1 MIGRPTI
8 SQRPKP
14 HPAIDTAFLH
24 NQAVLFDDRT
34 GQVHE
39 LSPSASAVWLLVDGE
54 LSLDDVAAALHEL
67 VNVPFETL
75 RADAE
80 TAVED
85 FAARGLL
92 EGTEAVRRDGG
103 HHHQP
108 ASTVSAHAGPVVL
121 PRPPD
126 P

>member
-8 SQRPKP
+8 TQRPKP

-92 EGTEAVRRDGG
+92 EGTEPVRRDGD
-103 HHHQP
+103 HHHRP
-108 ASTVSAHAGPVVL
+108 ASTVGAHAGPVVL